1 MAPFFFDSTFN
12 LNFVLKF
19 NENQMKK
26 FGVFL
31 LILTMALLLKSQHRL
46 DSLTSQREIV
56 YQKYRLHK
64 DTVSVNTWLNIF
76 KLNNYLGQLVVLDSL
91 IISEIGIS
99 QSDESK
105 RLDVAQSKLES
116 LLSEK
121 MDMSRRLSE
130 AENSKHLMSKN
141 LRLIIIAGGV
151 SLLLFILFLV
161 FFILTVNKLKKNN
174 ALVQEYHTNL
184 YSAKSEIEQ
193 LVRDQENMA
202 AAINMREKGF
212 EEELKKFKDGLDQL
226 SDEKTMLEN
235 QMIEVKKAYDREV
248 ERRLTAEERLND
260 IETSIGGNL
269 NDSAVAENNVF
280 YALQNE
286 EINKLKIEIENER
299 RIRLNIE
306 NELKKLLE
314 TLKEHYS

>member
-26 FGVFL
+26 FGVFF
-31 LILTMALLLKSQHRL
+31 LILTTALLLKSQHRL

-56 YQKYRLHK
+56 YQKYRVHK

-248 ERRLTAEERLND
+248 ERRLTAEERIKD

-269 NDSAVAENNVF
+269 NDSAVAENKDSYV
-280 YALQNE
+280 LQNE